1 MHERDPL
8 YLGHMLDT
16 AREATERATHRGLDG
31 FMEDED
37 LRLALAYRVQ
47 MIGEA
52 ARRVSESTQRA
63 HPAIPWKQI
72 IGMRHK
78 IVHDYL
84 SVDYD
89 IVWEVVSTDLPV
101 LIEKLEA
108 ITPSDDG

>member
-16 AREATERATHRGLDG
+16 AREAAARAAERGMDG
-31 FMEDED
+31 FVEDED
-37 LRLALAYRVQ
+37 LRLALAYRIQ

-52 ARRVSESTQRA
+52 ARRVSEPTRRA
-63 HPAIPWKQI
+63 HPEVPWSQI

-89 IVWEVVSTDLPV
+89 IVWQVVDKDLPE
-101 LIEKLEA
+101 LIGQLENIVPA
-108 ITPSDDG
+108 TED